1 MDQAFLRH
9 FRPSSRG
16 RVVKALD
23 LKSNGVSPRR
33 FESCRLRNNFFLFP
47 FRNSDVPNRRASAC
61 GLDCPD
67 YVNGSTWYRH
77 KTYVPPKI
85 HSNANKRYFSVSFQI
100 KSKLQLSQGY
110 IFFYRIR
117 KRTSLQSQLNT
128 ISQFRGHQ
136 RGKICVISRSW
147 SLKKKR
153 KKSHPGMQINLNI

>member
-1 MDQAFLRH
+1 M
-9 FRPSSRG
+9 
-16 RVVKALD
+16 
-23 LKSNGVSPRR
+23 
-33 FESCRLRNNFFLFP
+33 FFLF

-77 KTYVPPKI
+77 KSYAPPKV
-85 HSNANKRYFSVSFQI
+85 HSNANKRYFSVRFQI
-100 KSKLQLSQGY
+100 KSKLQLSQGN
-110 IFFYRIR
+110 IFVSRIR

-153 KKSHPGMQINLNI
+153 KKSHPGMQIYFRCANFMLQDKQERITVFGNHKKSLRIFMPKIYINFAGFPSKF